1 MLSEFPPP
9 AAPEPPPPPR
19 WRFWPDFWKGFGL
32 CLLFCVLL
40 GGACL
45 LAIGVSFKVNQDLGT
60 VVMLGSTLMGLVPL
74 ALVTVLAFRR
84 RPSGHRAGM
93 IVGGAICY
101 AFLTLLPVVIC
112 FGAIAVAA
120 GMK

>member
-9 AAPEPPPPPR
+9 AAPEPPPAPT

-32 CLLFCVLL
+32 CLLLCVVIGGVFLL
-40 GGACL
+40 IVGMSYKIDQNLGNVAMVASPLAGL
-45 LAIGVSFKVNQDLGT
+45 L
-60 VVMLGSTLMGLVPL
+60 PL

-84 RPSGHRAGM
+84 RPSGHRAGW

-101 AFLTLLPVVIC
+101 AFLTLLPIVIC
-112 FGAIAVAA
+112 FGAIALAA

>member
-9 AAPEPPPPPR
+9 AAPERHAPSP

-40 GGACL
+40 GAACL
-45 LAIGVSFKVNQDLGT
+45 LAIGVSFKIDQNLGT
-60 VVMLGSTLMGLVPL
+60 LVMVGSTLMGLVPL
-74 ALVTVLAFRR
+74 ALVTLIAFRR
-84 RPSGHRAGM
+84 RPSGSRAGM

-112 FGAIAVAA
+112 FGAIAIAS

>member
-9 AAPEPPPPPR
+9 AAPEPPPPPA

-32 CLLFCVLL
+32 CLLLCIVIGGLFLL
-40 GGACL
+40 VVGM
-45 LAIGVSFKVNQDLGT
+45 SFKIDQNLGN
-60 VVMLGSTLMGLVPL
+60 VAMVASPL
-74 ALVTVLAFRR
+74 AGLLPLTLVTVVAFRR
-84 RPSGHRAGM
+84 RPRGQRAGW

-101 AFLTLLPVVIC
+101 AFLTLLPIVIC
-112 FGAIAVAA
+112 FGVLAVAA

>member
-9 AAPEPPPPPR
+9 AAPEPPPPPA

-32 CLLFCVLL
+32 CLLLCVLL
-40 GGACL
+40 GGACV
-45 LAIGVSFKVNQDLGT
+45 LAIGMSYKIDQNLGGLAILLS
-60 VVMLGSTLMGLVPL
+60 MLMGLVPL
-74 ALVTVLAFRR
+74 ALVVVLAFRR
-84 RPSGHRAGM
+84 RPSGHRAGW
-93 IVGGAICY
+93 ILGGVIAY